1 MTDLFENAEIEIP
14 CENCSYKTKKTIGW
28 VKTHN
33 KFVCPCGTEITLDTN
48 QFKAEI
54 AKVESSITD
63 FEKTL
68 KKFNK

>member
-1 MTDLFENAEIEIP
+1 MTDLFDNAEIEIP
-14 CENCSYKTKKTIGW
+14 CENCSHKTKKTIGW

-33 KFVCPCGTEITLDTN
+33 KLICRCGTEITLDTK

-54 AKVESSITD
+54 AKVESSIDD